1 MVSHEVVCA
10 WCKEVMGQASV
21 EGSHGICESCYRSA
35 MGIPDLS
42 PEQLDKLPFGVIIVD
57 KEGKISSYNQA
68 EERLSGHRQSDVI
81 GKNFFI
87 EVAPCTRVQEF
98 QGRFQQF
105 IASDRPVARF
115 NFVFRFKQGDV
126 AVGIMIVR
134 LDEERAAITVK
145 KSAQKAVKL

>member
-1 MVSHEVVCA
+1 
-10 WCKEVMGQASV
+10 
-21 EGSHGICESCYRSA
+21 

-68 EERLSGHRQSDVI
+68 EEQLSGRRQDDVI

-98 QGRFQQF
+98 QGRFQQL
-105 IASDRPVARF
+105 IESDRPVARF
-115 NFVFRFKQGDV
+115 NFVFRFKQGNV
-126 AVGIMIVR
+126 AVGIMMVR